1 MNENENK
8 NETTLITDSARSL
21 SLLPRKRINLQKLF
35 NKVSAADYAVMWFL
49 STEINEAERNHKYY
63 LKQIAEA
70 SGLPMQFV
78 SQMAGKLQDK
88 GLAVW
93 THDGL
98 GKDGTYIMI
107 TPEGMRALKEQSDI
121 LSDFRYA
128 VVSKFGKE
136 RFKKLISEMSA
147 LDEIMN
153 GEIEKAE
160 ETAVDSE

>member
-8 NETTLITDSARSL
+8 NTLVTDSVRSL

-49 STEINEAERNHKYY
+49 STEINEAEENRKYY

-128 VVSKFGKE
+128 VVNKFGKE

>member
-1 MNENENK
+1 MNVNENK
-8 NETTLITDSARSL
+8 NESALVPDSARSL
-21 SLLPRKRINLQKLF
+21 SLLPRNRINLQKLF
-35 NKVSAADYAVMWFL
+35 SKVSAADYAVMWFL
-49 STEINEAERNHKYY
+49 STEINEAEENRRYY

-70 SGLPMQFV
+70 SGLPMHFV

-153 GEIEKAE
+153 GEIEKA
-160 ETAVDSE
+160 VDSE